1 MPPAPNVNPSAPG
14 SDVLVADIGGT
25 HARLARAGS
34 DGRAQGERTLRVAE
48 FASIVDAVERYLADA
63 GRPRPQRAAFAV
75 ATPITGDQVKLTN
88 GHWGFSI
95 NRTRDALGLREL
107 LILND
112 FTALAWALPTL
123 GPADLR
129 AVGGGAA
136 VAGTPL
142 GLIGPGTGL
151 GVSGLI
157 AAAGGWVPLQG
168 EGGHASVSP
177 ADAREAAIL
186 QVAWRSHPHVS
197 IERLVSGTGLP
208 LLLAAVAEVDGL
220 PVPADWSST
229 RPGAAGSQVAAATAA
244 TPTPPMITDAALKLA
259 DPLCIAT
266 LNTFC
271 SLLGTAAANLALT
284 IGARGGVY
292 IGGGIVPR
300 LGDFFDRSPFRARF
314 EAKGR
319 FTGYLAAI
327 PTFVILAANPALAGA
342 ARALAARGWPT

>member
-1 MPPAPNVNPSAPG
+1 MPPAPNVNPPAPA
-14 SDVLVADIGGT
+14 VLVADVGGT
-25 HARLARAGS
+25 HARLARAGP
-34 DGRAQGERTLRVAE
+34 DCRALGERTLRVAE

-63 GRPRPQRAAFAV
+63 GGLRPERAAFAV
-75 ATPITGDQVKLTN
+75 ATPITGDRVKLTN
-88 GHWGFSI
+88 GHWDFSI
-95 NRTRDALGLREL
+95 SRTRDALGLREL

-112 FTALAWALPTL
+112 FTALAWSLPTL
-123 GPADLR
+123 APADLR
-129 AVGGGAA
+129 AIGGGAA

-151 GVSGLI
+151 GVSGLVPGP
-157 AAAGGWVPLQG
+157 GGWVPLQG
-168 EGGHASVSP
+168 EGGHASASP
-177 ADAREAAIL
+177 ADAREAAIM

-208 LLLAAVAEVDGL
+208 LLLAAVAEVDRL
-220 PVPADWSST
+220 PVPAGWPAI
-229 RPGAAGSQVAAATAA
+229 RPGDVGSQ
-244 TPTPPMITDAALKLA
+244 PTPPMITDAALKLA

-271 SLLGTAAANLALT
+271 SLLGTATGNLALT

-342 ARALAARGWPT
+342 ARALAAPGGLA